1 MTGSTSA
8 VLGRIAAEV
17 EVEEDKKMIPAEE
30 VEEADT
36 DTAAAVEEA
45 VEGAGFLPE
54 GCNAAVEVDNW
65 S

>member
-8 VLGRIAAEV
+8 VLGRIAA